1 MKIPLIVTVIICTAL
16 SAYAQAPQKFSFQGV
31 ARKAD
36 GKIAA
41 YATVGVRISI
51 LAESAGGTMVYRETH
66 SAQTNEHGIF
76 NIRIGSGTVIS
87 GVFSEI
93 SWKTFEHFLQL
104 ELDAAGG
111 TSYSDLGTTQLVSV
125 PYAIHAREATRW
137 TDGYPVVQKFTY
149 GPDVD
154 PSDPGIL
161 NDPDFKKYQLP
172 VIGIG
177 DRLIWYPFKGAFRA
191 GKALNDKWEDSQIGL
206 NSVAFGVDNLAK
218 GNGAAVLGASSQA
231 IGFNAVAMGKEVS
244 AIGYESL
251 ASGFHT
257 SAKAR
262 ASWVSGSYNDV
273 SDNPSPTLEN
283 PLDRIFQ
290 IGNGDENLQRNAV
303 TVLRNGN
310 VGIGSTALSPS
321 YLLDVGGRAR
331 IRHSGVTAGIHFNN
345 SANVPG
351 GFVGMVNDSKIGFYV
366 GNQWMFQVDDNGSVA
381 AGNVVLPQ
389 GIASISLGTS
399 TAASGDGSAA
409 LGAGTVAKGFGA
421 VAIGAYNNVQ
431 DNNTVGSLGGAKS
444 SDRIFQIG
452 NGLGSQSLSNAMTV
466 LRNGNVGIGNN
477 ALFPTYILEVG
488 GRPRIHH
495 NGSTAGIYF
504 DNSQHA
510 VDGFVGMKT
519 DDEVGFYLGNSW
531 KFWVNNA
538 GDGYLNGILVQTSD
552 LRLKRD
558 FAPLS
563 NSLTKIAGLKG
574 YHYYWKDKARDQS
587 LQTGLI
593 AQDVEEMFPE
603 LVQTDEKG
611 FKSLNYTGLI
621 PHLIESIKELARQN
635 SKLEGENAGFRSE
648 NKAIQDKLAVLA
660 SRIDELMVPA
670 SGDASK

>member
-1 MKIPLIVTVIICTAL
+1 MKIPLIVSVIVCTAL
-16 SAYAQAPQKFSFQGV
+16 LAHAQAPQKFSFQGV

-41 YATVGVRISI
+41 NTAVGIRISI
-51 LAESAGGTMVYRETH
+51 LAESAGGTIVYRETH
-66 SAQTNEHGIF
+66 SAQTNDHGIF
-76 NIRIGSGTVIS
+76 NIRIGSGTVVS
-87 GVFSEI
+87 GEFSGI

-104 ELDAAGG
+104 ELDVAGG
-111 TSYSDLGTTQLVSV
+111 TNYADMGTTQLLSV
-125 PYAIHAREATRW
+125 PYALHAGEASRW
-137 TDGYPVVQKFTY
+137 ADGYPVVQKLTY

-231 IGFNAVAMGKEVS
+231 TGFNAVAMGKEVS

-273 SDNPSPTLEN
+273 SDNPSPASEN

-290 IGNGDENLQRNAV
+290 IGNGDENVQRNAV

-321 YLLDVGGRAR
+321 YLLDVGGRPR

-345 SANVPG
+345 STNGLA
-351 GFVGMVNDSKIGFYV
+351 GFVGMVNDNRIGLYV
-366 GNQWMFQVDDNGSVA
+366 GNQWLFQVADNGSVA

-389 GIASISLGTS
+389 GVGSVSLGAS
-399 TAASGDGSAA
+399 TAAIGDGSGA
-409 LGAGTVAKGFGA
+409 LGTGTVAKGFGA
-421 VAIGAYNNVQ
+421 VALGAYNNVQ
-431 DNNTVGSLGGAKS
+431 DNNTVGSLAGAKT
-444 SDRIFQIG
+444 SDRVFQIG
-452 NGLGSQSLSNAMTV
+452 NGLGPQALSNAVTV

-477 ALFPTYILEVG
+477 ALVPLYTLEVG
-488 GRPRIHH
+488 GRTRIHH

-519 DDEVGFYLGNSW
+519 DNEVGFYLGNSW
-531 KFWVNNA
+531 KFWVDN
-538 GDGYLNGILVQTSD
+538 GGSGYINGVLVQTSD
-552 LRLKRD
+552 RRLKRD
-558 FAPLS
+558 FTSLS
-563 NSLTKIAGLKG
+563 NSLAKIAGLQG
-574 YHYYWKDKARDQS
+574 LHYYWKDKAQDQS

-593 AQDVEEMFPE
+593 AQEVEELFPE
-603 LVQTDEKG
+603 LVKTDEKG

-621 PHLIESIKELARQN
+621 PHLIESVKELVKENQQLKGHNTQLRSQSESAMERIG
-635 SKLEGENAGFRSE
+635 KLEAKIGQWPAAAAG
-648 NKAIQDKLAVLA
+648 K
-660 SRIDELMVPA
+660 
-670 SGDASK
+670 